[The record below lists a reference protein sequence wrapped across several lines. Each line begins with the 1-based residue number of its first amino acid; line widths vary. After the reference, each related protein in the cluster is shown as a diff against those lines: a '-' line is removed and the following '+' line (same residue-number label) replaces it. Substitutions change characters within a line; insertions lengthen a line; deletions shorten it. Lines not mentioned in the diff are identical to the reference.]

1 MRKEAVTWAMPMRN
15 GRAGWTVEL
24 IGAVDAGRR
33 RGSASPP
40 TEGEPGSDSLQPGG
54 PVAEHSG
61 EPEDFAVVGA
71 ALVFLKETLEVIC
84 VQVFTA
90 RASVQLVAAPGAK
103 SVAKPLRERR

>member
-1 MRKEAVTWAMPMRN
+1 MPMRN

-71 ALVFLKETLEVIC
+71 VLVFLEEAIEVVGI
-84 VQVFTA
+84 QVLA
-90 RASVQLVAAPGAK
+90 ASGSAELIAAPGTERGAE
-103 SVAKPLRERR
+103 PFRERR